1 MKNIKFDLALSF
13 CMLRKVFSHFFFL
26 KMLGLSKSIGVFVS
40 PLPCNGKFECS
51 VYVFRSPWMMQDI
64 QAFDRMDPIII
75 RH

>member
-1 MKNIKFDLALSF
+1 MSNLIMPSAFICVGKYFHI
-13 CMLRKVFSHFFFL
+13 FFQK
-26 KMLGLSKSIGVFVS
+26 KMLGLSKAIGDFVS